1 MKILAVHN
9 RYQQAGG
16 EDSVFRNEIELL
28 RSGGHDV
35 AVLEENN
42 DRIKGTAA
50 QIAAAAHAVW
60 SRYGQRRMAEAI
72 IRERPDVVHVHNFFP
87 TLSPA
92 IFWTCGEH
100 RVPAVWTLHN
110 FRVACANGLLFR
122 DGQVCEKCLG
132 ASPLPAIRH
141 GCYRGSRA
149 ASAAVAAMIATHRT
163 MGTWR
168 YKVDRFIALT
178 DFARDKVIAAG
189 LPADRVVV
197 KPNFVDIARS
207 ETISD
212 RSGTVFVGR
221 LSAEKGV
228 QVAVEAW
235 RQMPHLKLTV
245 IGDGPLRAELETNA
259 PPNIEF
265 TGALPSSDVY
275 QRVAMAQ
282 AMVVPSVS
290 YENFPMTVVEAMALG
305 TPVIA
310 SNTGALAAIVGDGMS
325 GALFEVGNHH
335 DLTAK
340 VSDLFMRPER
350 LSVMSQNARERYEHQ
365 MSPQKNLHQ
374 LEQIY
379 SEVIS

>member
-1 MKILAVHN
+1 
-9 RYQQAGG
+9 
-16 EDSVFRNEIELL
+16 
-28 RSGGHDV
+28 
-35 AVLEENN
+35 
-42 DRIKGTAA
+42 
-50 QIAAAAHAVW
+50 
-60 SRYGQRRMAEAI
+60 
-72 IRERPDVVHVHNFFP
+72 
-87 TLSPA
+87 
-92 IFWTCGEH
+92 
-100 RVPAVWTLHN
+100 
-110 FRVACANGLLFR
+110 
-122 DGQVCEKCLG
+122 
-132 ASPLPAIRH
+132 
-141 GCYRGSRA
+141 
-149 ASAAVAAMIATHRT
+149 